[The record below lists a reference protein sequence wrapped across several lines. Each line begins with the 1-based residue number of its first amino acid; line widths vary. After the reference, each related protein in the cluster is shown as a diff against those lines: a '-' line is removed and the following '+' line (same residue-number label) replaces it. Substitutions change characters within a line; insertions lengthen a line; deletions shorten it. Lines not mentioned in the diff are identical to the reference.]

1 MNSVRIRLNEMN
13 LRVAKCCDC
22 GKRLEF
28 NYETGEF
35 DIVIDDADEFDKCVK
50 RAILLIG
57 DLEHLE
63 L

>member
-35 DIVIDDADEFDKCVK
+35 DIVIDDADEFEKKVEM
-50 RAILLIG
+50 AIIFI
-57 DLEHLE
+57 DDFSNFE